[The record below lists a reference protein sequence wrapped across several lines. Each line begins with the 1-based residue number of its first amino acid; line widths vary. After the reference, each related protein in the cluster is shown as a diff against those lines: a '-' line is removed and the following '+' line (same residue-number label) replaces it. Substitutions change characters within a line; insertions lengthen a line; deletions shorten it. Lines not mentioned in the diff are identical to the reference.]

1 VGSGTVLTYPNLL
14 LPRQIHGS
22 LKRKGAFTL
31 VKSLKN
37 WRFLFSRFVWGF
49 EKAGAFC
56 VVCDFHL

>member
-1 VGSGTVLTYPNLL
+1 VFD
-14 LPRQIHGS
+14 
-22 LKRKGAFTL
+22 KAGAFCFY
-31 VKSLKN
+31 VSFGGLKN